1 MTSVTKRGAM
11 KKRTLYLARMLA
23 VGAGLIGL
31 AAGVIGFAADRGT
44 AGSQIREG
52 GTFRISTIGV
62 EYVDPALAYTP
73 ASWLLL
79 EGTCAKLMNYPD
91 RPAPDGL
98 RPVPEVAAGHPRVSP
113 NGKVYTFTL
122 RSGFRFSDGAKLTAA
137 SFAHQINRILLLGKT
152 LSPGEVPGL
161 QYVKDI
167 AGAQDVVDGKA
178 STASGVVARGNKL
191 VVRLEKPIPDF
202 PARLAMP
209 FFCAVAPGLPVDPEG
224 IGAHASAGPYYV
236 AAYEPGRSVVI
247 RENPF
252 YSGKRPH
259 HVDRFDVDLS
269 PTPGETVD
277 RIERGEADWGWLN
290 AVARAE
296 RGPGLVRKYGVN
308 GPRFSIRPSPLLR
321 YFVLNTERP
330 LFRRNARLRRA
341 INFAVDRA
349 ALAGV
354 FGYYSARATDQYLPV
369 GFPGFRDVRIYPLRG
384 PDVRRAKALA
394 RGRLRGGKAVLYVA
408 NLRLA
413 VSLAQIVQRDLA
425 RIGLQ
430 VEIKEFPFAVL
441 FEKLRTRGEPFD
453 IGLTPGFA
461 ADYGDPYA
469 FINLL
474 LDGRQI
480 GGSANQ
486 NWSYFNSPKYNRLM
500 DRASRLSGAAR
511 YRAYAK
517 LDRQLA
523 RDAAPMIAFAADN
536 QMTFVS
542 NRVGCKILRPELD
555 LAAVCLKR

>member
-1 MTSVTKRGAM
+1 MTFVATKG
-11 KKRTLYLARMLA
+11 TLYPALAMLA
-23 VGAGLIGL
+23 VG
-31 AAGVIGFAADRGT
+31 AGVIGFAAGRGT

-52 GTFRISTIGV
+52 GTFRASIPGID
-62 EYVDPALAYTP
+62 YVDPALAYQP
-73 ASWLLL
+73 ASWALIDL
-79 EGTCAKLMNYPD
+79 TCAKLMNHPD
-91 RPAPDGL
+91 RPLPDGL
-98 RPVPEVAAGHPRVSP
+98 RVVPEVAADYPRVSAG
-113 NGKVYTFTL
+113 GKLYTFRL
-122 RSGFRFSDGAKLTAA
+122 RSGFRFNNGARLTAR
-137 SFAHQINRILLLGKT
+137 SFADQINRILLLGRT
-152 LSPGEVPGL
+152 LPPGQVFGL

-167 AGAQDVVDGKA
+167 AGAQDVIDGKA
-178 STASGVVARGNKL
+178 STPSGVAARGNRL

-224 IGAHASAGPYYV
+224 VGAHASAGPYYV
-236 AAYEPGRSVVI
+236 AAYEPGRRVVI
-247 RENPF
+247 QENRF
-252 YSGKRPH
+252 YRGTRPH
-259 HVDRFDVDLS
+259 HVDRFDVDLT
-269 PTPGETVD
+269 PTPGEMVD
-277 RIERGEADWGWLN
+277 RIERGEADWGWMGGIAL
-290 AVARAE
+290 AQ
-296 RGPGLVRKYGVN
+296 RGRELVGKYGVN
-308 GPRFSIRPSPLLR
+308 RNRLSIRPSPALR

-349 ALAGV
+349 ALTGIRGFLA
-354 FGYYSARATDQYLPV
+354 ARATDQYLPI
-369 GFPGFRDVRIYPLRG
+369 GFAGFRDARIYPLRR

-394 RGRLRGGKAVLYVA
+394 RGRLRGGKAVLYTA
-408 NLRLA
+408 DRPLA

-430 VEIKEFPFAVL
+430 VEIREFPFAVI
-441 FEKLRTRGEPFD
+441 FAKLATRGEPFD
-453 IGLTPGFA
+453 IGWTPGFA
-461 ADYGDPYA
+461 ADYSDPYV

-480 GGSANQ
+480 GGPANE

-500 DRASRLSGAAR
+500 DRASRLSGVPR

-523 RDAAPMIAFAADN
+523 RDAAPMIAYATDN
-536 QMTFVS
+536 HMTFVS